1 MRMMNAHS
9 LARRTLIA
17 AASLALLPA
26 FAQSPAL
33 ADTLAKLSASKTIT
47 LGVRIPFGGGPR
59 HDPVHRCRHPAG

>member
-33 ADTLAKLSASKTIT
+33 ADTL
-47 LGVRIPFGGGPR
+47 
-59 HDPVHRCRHPAG
+59 